1 MKLALIILV
10 ALAAIGAFTLIIKL
24 ISGAVLVITGAFN
37 AVLGLA
43 VVAALIII
51 VVWMFSYAKRNR

>member
-1 MKLALIILV
+1 MKLAFIILA
-10 ALAAIGAFTLIIKL
+10 ALAAIGLIALIFKL
-24 ISGAVLVITGAFN
+24 ISGAVMVITGAFN

-51 VVWMFSYAKRNR
+51 VLWMFSYAKKNR